1 MKSQEIYESYMKAFS
16 ERWELEK
23 KIEDLMKRWV
33 QGEITLSST
42 SIQISVDK
50 GYERL
55 DNLKQ
60 IEEMLHQDYL
70 NQIEK
75 EKAKK
80 AADQYLS
87 YRYGTRPSDKV
98 ITEGVLAS
106 NASESHLVA
115 RPKTRE
121 ELEMEMEQHLN
132 NIKTKCQKGELNLEQ
147 ATKLIDA
154 INTSYGYMLEET
166 ENKARH

>member
-42 SIQISVDK
+42 SIQIAVDK

-80 AADQYLS
+80 AADQYLI
-87 YRYGTRPSDKV
+87 YR
-98 ITEGVLAS
+98 
-106 NASESHLVA
+106 
-115 RPKTRE
+115 
-121 ELEMEMEQHLN
+121 
-132 NIKTKCQKGELNLEQ
+132 
-147 ATKLIDA
+147 
-154 INTSYGYMLEET
+154 
-166 ENKARH
+166 

>member
-42 SIQISVDK
+42 SIQIAVDK

-70 NQIEK
+70 K
-75 EKAKK
+75 
-80 AADQYLS
+80 
-87 YRYGTRPSDKV
+87 
-98 ITEGVLAS
+98 S
-106 NASESHLVA
+106 N
-115 RPKTRE
+115 
-121 ELEMEMEQHLN
+121 
-132 NIKTKCQKGELNLEQ
+132 
-147 ATKLIDA
+147 
-154 INTSYGYMLEET
+154 
-166 ENKARH
+166 

>member
-42 SIQISVDK
+42 SIQIAVDK

-60 IEEMLHQDYL
+60 IEEMLHRL
-70 NQIEK
+70 FK
-75 EKAKK
+75 
-80 AADQYLS
+80 
-87 YRYGTRPSDKV
+87 
-98 ITEGVLAS
+98 S
-106 NASESHLVA
+106 N
-115 RPKTRE
+115 
-121 ELEMEMEQHLN
+121 
-132 NIKTKCQKGELNLEQ
+132 
-147 ATKLIDA
+147 
-154 INTSYGYMLEET
+154 
-166 ENKARH
+166 

>member
-42 SIQISVDK
+42 SIQIAVDK

-60 IEEMLHQDYL
+60 IEGNATSRLF
-70 NQIEK
+70 K
-75 EKAKK
+75 
-80 AADQYLS
+80 
-87 YRYGTRPSDKV
+87 
-98 ITEGVLAS
+98 S
-106 NASESHLVA
+106 N
-115 RPKTRE
+115 
-121 ELEMEMEQHLN
+121 
-132 NIKTKCQKGELNLEQ
+132 
-147 ATKLIDA
+147 
-154 INTSYGYMLEET
+154 
-166 ENKARH
+166 